1 MGGSSRGSNE
11 RSEGVET
18 VADPNVGNGSKS
30 PDGRSGNA
38 RPPVSKG
45 TRTAASG
52 FGMAFSL
59 AFEFAG
65 AVALFWLLGWLVDRW
80 LDISPWGQ
88 VSGAVVGWIG
98 GILHVYYAVERLNER
113 EKRGRST

>member
-1 MGGSSRGSNE
+1 M
-11 RSEGVET
+11 
-18 VADPNVGNGSKS
+18 ADQHAGNGSKA
-30 PDGRSGNA
+30 PEDRSRKV
-38 RPPVSKG
+38 RPPVPKG

-65 AVALFWLLGWLVDRW
+65 AVAGFWLLGWLVDEW

-88 VSGAVVGWIG
+88 VAGAVIGWIG
-98 GILHVYYAVERLNER
+98 GILHVYYAVERMNKR
-113 EKRGRST
+113 ETRGRSA